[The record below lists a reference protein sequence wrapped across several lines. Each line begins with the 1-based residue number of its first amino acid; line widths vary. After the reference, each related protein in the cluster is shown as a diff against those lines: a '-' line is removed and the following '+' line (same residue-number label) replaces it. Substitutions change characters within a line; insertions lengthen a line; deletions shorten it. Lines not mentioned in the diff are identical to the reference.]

1 MLKETLTVKLNKGD
15 SVEFKTYPLEEIKWN
30 KPAPQ
35 PAAESR
41 AQEGKGQEGGRG
53 GRGQGRRSRQNRA
66 LLPTDPSGPAPVM
79 PAEADELPPEVEE
92 PCADE
97 GAGDWLKAVE
107 DALKAAQEK
116 E

>member
-1 MLKETLTVKLNKGD
+1 MR
-15 SVEFKTYPLEEIKWN
+15 Y
-30 KPAPQ
+30 
-35 PAAESR
+35 
-41 AQEGKGQEGGRG
+41 
-53 GRGQGRRSRQNRA
+53 
-66 LLPTDPSGPAPVM
+66 PSGPAPVM